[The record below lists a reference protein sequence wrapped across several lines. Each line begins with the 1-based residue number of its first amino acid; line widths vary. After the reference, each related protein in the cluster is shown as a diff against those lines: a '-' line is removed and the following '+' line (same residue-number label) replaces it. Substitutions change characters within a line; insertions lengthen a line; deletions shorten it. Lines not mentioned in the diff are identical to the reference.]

1 MSKNI
6 EKKFPLKI
14 LDNFYV
20 AGISNSS
27 DCEREAFLQLNETD
41 IFDKLIEEMPDIRK
55 RTGVNKEYTPSFGK
69 YIISNSPETLKFHS
83 EYYAK
88 RKAEELFANFEDIYC
103 EMIYAFTQFVD
114 CIYSKS

>member
-41 IFDKLIEEMPDIRK
+41 IFDKLIGEMPDIRK
-55 RTGVNKEYTPSFGK
+55 KTGVDKEYTPSFGK
-69 YIISNSPETLKFHS
+69 YIISNSEQILKFS
-83 EYYAK
+83 NPNNAR